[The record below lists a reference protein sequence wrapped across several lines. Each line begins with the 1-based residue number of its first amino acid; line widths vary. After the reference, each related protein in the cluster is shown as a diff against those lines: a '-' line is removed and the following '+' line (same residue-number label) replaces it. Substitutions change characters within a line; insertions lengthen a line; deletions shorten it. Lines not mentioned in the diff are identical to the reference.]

1 MAYIIT
7 EPCVGI
13 CDTACVDSCPVDC
26 IHPTKDEWTAKGWD
40 PQALDTKQLYIDPQ
54 ECIDCGACEPVCP
67 VQAIFTEDEV
77 PEKYQADI
85 AKNYE
90 YYGQTPPESS

>member
-1 MAYIIT
+1 MTYIIT
-7 EPCVGI
+7 SPCVSV
-13 CDTACVDSCPVDC
+13 CDTACVEVCPVDC
-26 IHPTKDEWTAKGWD
+26 IHPTKEEWEEKKYNPD
-40 PQALDTKQLYIDPQ
+40 NLENKQLYIEPE

-77 PEKYQADI
+77 PEGMKGDI

-90 YYGQTPPESS
+90 YYGQEYKP